1 MATILAR
8 NTLLQRLIGAAALDS
23 AIYEEVEGDTAALP
37 QAFAIVIAASLA
49 AGIGARGLTT
59 VTVGGILLYSA
70 IALVSWAA
78 WALITFEIGARLMP
92 EPQTR
97 VDVGQLLRTIGFA
110 ATPGL
115 LRILGVM
122 PAVALPVFVVTSVWM
137 LLAMIVAVRQAL
149 DYRTTR
155 AAVAVCALGWVL
167 AIAIAVVLGVLFG
180 PTVSLSTEGLR
191 PSDSPDTLSR
201 SLARS
206 SLLFSV
212 DVLPNSAS
220 VEYEFQIPNS

>member
-1 MATILAR
+1 MATTVAR
-8 NTLLQRLIGAAALDS
+8 NTLVQRLIGAAALDA
-23 AIYEEVEGDTAALP
+23 AIYEEVEGDASALP
-37 QAFAIVIAASLA
+37 QAFAIVIASSLA
-49 AGIGARGLTT
+49 AGIGASGLTT
-59 VTVGGILLYSA
+59 VTVSGILLYSA

-97 VDVGQLLRTIGFA
+97 VDVGELLRTIGFA

-115 LRILGVM
+115 LRILGIM
-122 PAVALPVFVVTSVWM
+122 PAVAWPVFVVTSVWM

-167 AIAIAVVLGVLFG
+167 AIAIALVLGVMFG
-180 PTVSLSTEGLR
+180 PTLS
-191 PSDSPDTLSR
+191 
-201 SLARS
+201 
-206 SLLFSV
+206 
-212 DVLPNSAS
+212 
-220 VEYEFQIPNS
+220 

>member
-1 MATILAR
+1 MAMTVAR
-8 NTLLQRLIGAAALDS
+8 NTLLQRLIGAAALDA
-23 AIYEEVEGDTAALP
+23 AIYEEVEADASALP
-37 QAFAIVIAASLA
+37 QAFAIVVASSLA

-59 VTVGGILLYSA
+59 VTLGGVLLYSA

-115 LRILGVM
+115 LRVLGVM
-122 PAVALPVFVVTSVWM
+122 PAVSIPVFVATSVWM
-137 LLAMIVAVRQAL
+137 FLAMIVAVRQAL

-155 AAVAVCALGWVL
+155 AAIAVCVLGWAL
-167 AIAIAVVLGVLFG
+167 SIGIALVLGVLFG
-180 PTVSLSTEGLR
+180 PTVS
-191 PSDSPDTLSR
+191 
-201 SLARS
+201 
-206 SLLFSV
+206 
-212 DVLPNSAS
+212 
-220 VEYEFQIPNS
+220 

>member
-1 MATILAR
+1 VYLLHELGSMATTVAR
-8 NTLLQRLIGAAALDS
+8 NTLVQRLIGAAALDA
-23 AIYEEVEGDTAALP
+23 AIYEEVEGDASALP
-37 QAFAIVIAASLA
+37 QAFAIVIASSLA

-59 VTVGGILLYSA
+59 VTVSGVLLYSA

-115 LRILGVM
+115 LRILGIM
-122 PAVALPVFVVTSVWM
+122 PAVAWPVFVVTSVWM

-167 AIAIAVVLGVLFG
+167 AIAIALVLGVVFG
-180 PTVSLSTEGLR
+180 PTVS
-191 PSDSPDTLSR
+191 
-201 SLARS
+201 
-206 SLLFSV
+206 
-212 DVLPNSAS
+212 
-220 VEYEFQIPNS
+220 